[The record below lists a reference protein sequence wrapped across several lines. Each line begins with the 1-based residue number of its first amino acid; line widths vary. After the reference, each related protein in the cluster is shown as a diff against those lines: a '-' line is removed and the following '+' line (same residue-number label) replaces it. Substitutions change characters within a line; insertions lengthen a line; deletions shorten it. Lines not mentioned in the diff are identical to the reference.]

1 MSASAGGRRCRRVYR
16 WIRQVLHLLGREGF
30 CRRTHAGHPIQLF
43 VRASIEEARMNVRY
57 RVELSQTERGELKA
71 LLSGGKHAARKLKR
85 AQILLAADAGAGD
98 EEITR
103 SVGVSG
109 STRCLT
115 KPPFVACHLSAG
127 LRAEPRP
134 WAHPQ

>member
-16 WIRQVLHLLGREGF
+16 WIRQVLRLLRREGF

-98 EEITR
+98 EGCTR
-103 SVGVSG
+103 SVGG
-109 STRCLT
+109 RRSTVYPT
-115 KPPFVACHLSAG
+115 KSPFALCHPEA
-127 LRAEPRP
+127 APRGETR
-134 WAHPQ
+134 